1 MRCSGTRSLNGI
13 VMSNVWFVDIKLN
26 LKNSIMVIIISKLN
40 DKIKMKRKS
49 SEGFVSEFILYSYG
63 VEHTLKMQGQ

>member
-1 MRCSGTRSLNGI
+1 
-13 VMSNVWFVDIKLN
+13 
-26 LKNSIMVIIISKLN
+26 MVIIISKLN
-40 DKIKMKRKS
+40 DKIEMKRKS